1 MKALRIIIL
10 ILLILVAA
18 FLLIAAFL
26 PKSAFVEESV
36 VINAPQKL
44 VFQEVNNYASWAS
57 WSPFERLDTTMVI
70 TLEGP
75 RSGAGAVMK
84 WTSKS
89 GDGTQMI
96 LETTPY
102 SFISNELRL
111 MAEDQN
117 PARSDWKFEPVD
129 DGTRVS
135 WNVAME
141 NLKYPIERYF
151 GLLMPKMMK
160 PVFQKGLTDL
170 KALCESLPFV
180 EDIDFQTISAQ
191 PALSIKDSAMVD
203 MIGSKMGEMYG
214 KLMGFIT
221 ERNIRI
227 AGPPYTISYSW
238 DYNKP
243 FVFEAGIPIQSPAAG
258 EGDIMA
264 SEIAAG
270 DVVCAPYYGPYDDM
284 GALHE
289 KIQLYLAAKHIQYVG
304 YPWEV
309 YMTDPQT
316 EPDSTK
322 WLTMIYYRIR

>member
-1 MKALRIIIL
+1 MKALRIIFF

-26 PKSAFVEESV
+26 PKSAYVEESV
-36 VINAPQKL
+36 VINAPQKM
-44 VFQEVNNYASWAS
+44 VFQEVNNYANWAY
-57 WSPFERLDTTMVI
+57 WSPFEQLDTTMVV

-75 RSGAGAVMK
+75 KSGAGAVMK
-84 WTSKS
+84 WTSKG
-89 GDGTQMI
+89 GDGIQKI
-96 LETTPY
+96 LESTPF
-102 SFISNELRL
+102 SSIANELKL
-111 MAEDQN
+111 MAGDQN

-129 DGTRVS
+129 KGTRVS
-135 WNVAME
+135 WNVSME

-160 PVFQKGLTDL
+160 PVFQKGLTNL
-170 KALCESLPFV
+170 KVLCESLPFI

-191 PALSIKDSAMVD
+191 PTLTIKDSAMVD
-203 MIGSKMGEMYG
+203 MIGPKMGDMYG
-214 KLMGFIT
+214 NLMKFMT
-221 ERNIRI
+221 ERNIQM

-243 FVFEAGIPIQSPAAG
+243 FVFEAGIPVQSPAAG
-258 EGDIMA
+258 EGEIVA

-270 DVVCAPYYGPYDDM
+270 DVVCAPYYGPYEGM
-284 GALHE
+284 GTLHE

-316 EPDSTK
+316 EPDSTR
-322 WLTMIYYRIR
+322 WQTMIYYRIK